1 MRKIRNCHHTIHRET
16 PAKHTD
22 NNGLVT
28 SHATAGNHV
37 GS

>member
-1 MRKIRNCHHTIHRET
+1 MRKIRKCRET